1 MQSRYDQHHTLLS
14 TVLEKEEDGWKMALS
29 ATELVV
35 LMDGYMVMATHKP
48 EAYAWTL
55 RLLSAHW
62 HHRICLSLPSLSFL
76 SMSHAF
82 ATATISALIPTTHH
96 PPAVPPAG
104 GRSLFGWL
112 AQGDHPNDHKR

>member
-48 EAYAWTL
+48 EVYAWTR
-55 RLLSAHW
+55 RLLSAHRR
-62 HHRICLSLPSLSFL
+62 HRICLSLPSLSFL
-76 SMSHAF
+76 PMSHAF
-82 ATATISALIPTTHH
+82 ATATISVLIPTTHH

-112 AQGDHPNDHKR
+112 AQGDHPNDHER